1 MDKDQEY
8 YQKQLDDLQQK
19 YVEEIQE
26 KEAEIDPLKN
36 KLKNHSQSILE
47 KDQLIYQFK
56 LQFKQKE
63 EELEDIYAKFEELE
77 FEKMNLSKTL
87 QAERKK

>member
-1 MDKDQEY
+1 MDKNQEY

>member
-1 MDKDQEY
+1 MDKNQEY

-19 YVEEIQE
+19 DVEEIQE